1 MTDSD
6 EIKIGIEKVDNKT
19 AELIMEFQSH
29 YNEYCEL
36 HPEDKDRKD
45 EIFQAWVMQKLAGI
59 QISILE
65 LTESINSLFKTSRHN

>member
-1 MTDSD
+1 
-6 EIKIGIEKVDNKT
+6 
-19 AELIMEFQSH
+19 MEFQSH

-36 HPEDKDRKD
+36 HPEDRDRKD
-45 EIFQAWVMQKLAGI
+45 EIFQAWVIQKLAGI

>member
-19 AELIMEFQSH
+19 RELIMEFQSH
-29 YNEYCEL
+29 YDEYCEL

-45 EIFQAWVMQKLAGI
+45 EIFQSWAIQKLAGI
-59 QISILE
+59 QISLLE
-65 LTESINSLFKTSRHN
+65 LTESINLLFKTSRHN

>member
-6 EIKIGIEKVDNKT
+6 EIEIGIEKVDNKT
-19 AELIMEFQSH
+19 RELIMEFQSH
-29 YNEYCEL
+29 YNEYSEL

-45 EIFQAWVMQKLAGI
+45 EIFQAWVIQKLAGI